1 MSSAVYFR
9 QKAEQCRR
17 LAKGMLTRNDPAVL
31 ALQALAVE
39 FDHKATALESE
50 TAAAL
55 LIGYGDDIG
64 DRSVPT
70 FNGDGKG
77 NGEPAK

>member
-1 MSSAVYFR
+1 MATAVYFR

-17 LAKGMLTRNDPAVL
+17 LADGMLTRNDPAVM
-31 ALQALAVE
+31 ALRALAVE
-39 FDHKATALESE
+39 FDNRAAALESE

-64 DRSVPT
+64 DRSVPST
-70 FNGDGKG
+70 DGDGKG